1 MTNNQNAHK
10 FDLEDRTL
18 EFTKKIIDLLKQLQR
33 SSINLEMTSQTI
45 RSAGSVGANYREAND
60 ALGKKDFYM
69 RMKICRKEAKETK
82 YWLELILHNNP
93 DLRDPIL
100 PLIGEVTE
108 LIKIFS
114 SILTKVTNY

>member
-18 EFTKKIIDLLKQLQR
+18 EFAKKVIDLLKQLPR
-33 SSINLEMTSQTI
+33 SSINLEMTSQI
-45 RSAGSVGANYREAND
+45 VRSAGSVGANYREAND

-82 YWLELILHNNP
+82 YWLELILHNNSE
-93 DLRDPIL
+93 LKEQIL
-100 PLIGEVTE
+100 LLIGEVTE

-114 SILTKVTNY
+114 SILNRVV